1 MKTLKTMLG
10 ENVYLVKMSNKDGK
24 TMVRQYR
31 APSILSA
38 ESKAKVDA
46 KLRGYSVE
54 SVRELSKEK
63 DDLDEAKY
71 VSSADYEVSAS
82 GRKVHKRKK
91 IADDDYDKED
101 EVEDEDENEKEKKE
115 SFNFDSM
122 EQIEEDVW
130 YCGEDLD
137 LQLDEAQQ
145 RYSSSYQF
153 THKPGDAESE
163 KKLSGLKKMV
173 KGTGKRVVLM
183 GRLGKDNPNAHKYKK
198 GGEVSSNRSQFAGTH
213 KYIKKGDA
221 AHHDV
226 YVYDRR
232 ESVEHIEEATV
243 KKANYSWGK
252 MMTVHHGAD
261 HSYPLHPE
269 HQEAIRKLK
278 HGEKTSFKD
287 ETGTKVTV
295 HRDAD
300 EVHFTSNRSANKT
313 IVAHSHFKE
322 SVEIDEAVDPQESR
336 FFQLARLGLV
346 DKADVTKLRMA
357 MGQLNS
363 DKALSIKQREL
374 LLSTFQSLV
383 DIVTG
388 DDAIFTRV
396 RMDVQK
402 EETELDE
409 NTEALQKKA
418 SKTGVSLSTLKK
430 VYARGVAAW
439 NSGHRPGTTPQQWG
453 MARVNSYVTK
463 GKGTYHGADK
473 DLREGGEP
481 GEFNVND
488 IDESCWLE
496 EDARMDKAAYHS
508 GMTDSMKAARVAHW
522 KKMDKKS
529 DKDPSSYKP
538 APGDATAETKPSVH
552 TKKYHA
558 MYGEGIDF
566 DKIRADAAD
575 HIKKSIDKQSDD
587 RIAVAKNPP
596 KKPGFFARVG
606 QKQINMVKGAYHGL
620 TKEGKDEIPFE
631 GPYTKVKDVVTDK
644 SGGKHTPMSRV
655 RHLARMALKK
665 QAEKK

>member
-71 VSSADYEVSAS
+71 VSSADYELSAS

-101 EVEDEDENEKEKKE
+101 EVEDENEKEKKE

-295 HRDAD
+295 HRDSD

-322 SVEIDEAVDPQESR
+322 SVEIDEAVSSGNAQHALANSEYSKHAAYMKKTHGVETKYHGTDELSYHGNKASVKKALINHYDNEEEAKALHPKVFKESVELDEAVDPQESR

-402 EETELDE
+402 EET
-409 NTEALQKKA
+409 
-418 SKTGVSLSTLKK
+418 
-430 VYARGVAAW
+430 
-439 NSGHRPGTTPQQWG
+439 
-453 MARVNSYVTK
+453 
-463 GKGTYHGADK
+463 
-473 DLREGGEP
+473 
-481 GEFNVND
+481 
-488 IDESCWLE
+488 
-496 EDARMDKAAYHS
+496 
-508 GMTDSMKAARVAHW
+508 
-522 KKMDKKS
+522 
-529 DKDPSSYKP
+529 
-538 APGDATAETKPSVH
+538 KPSVH
-552 TKKYHA
+552 TKKYHQ

-587 RIAVAKNPP
+587 RIAAAKNPQ